1 MSLTKLST
9 LAVLTS
15 VSSLLAQGP
24 LPAPANDLCANAQVV
39 TLGTFSGDNTGA
51 TLDPSTPA
59 WTIGNG
65 VTGDV
70 FFEYTA
76 TFDGAVTIDFCASA
90 GTHTDTE
97 IEVFDG
103 GCGALNLVASNADG
117 CAGSYLSTVTFSGL
131 TGTVY
136 TFRVGGWGGEE
147 GSFDGVISAAP
158 AGPAN
163 DDCSGALALVLGPQ
177 SGDNTNATVNAAS
190 DPAWT
195 IGNGVTADVWYQYT
209 PSVDAPLSLTSCGSA
224 GSLTDTVFEV
234 FTGSCGA
241 LSLLAANDDGCGI
254 PGDYLSTVDWFGQAG
269 VTYSIRVGGW
279 GGASGTYDLALSYGS
294 FGQTVSLNGGDESTS
309 DFQFGA
315 GDTITTRYYE
325 ASQGSF
331 VVQTLNVGADATAVG
346 STPVIPGFEQ
356 TWAGSTPA
364 GTLLDFPAVL
374 MLNGASNSL
383 TIPPSIA
390 LFLAAGDQVRLQ
402 PLYLDFVSTPLPVI
416 AANAINGTYFPV
428 VTPIAGTE
436 EGFESGAPAGWVDN
450 GAAPGTAPGGGQVAW
465 AFGSFTP
472 SGGTGPQ
479 GGAYEGT
486 EFMYSEGSGAP
497 PYGFTYEITT
507 TSQSGGTGVG
517 FAVNATGTA
526 IGTLNVSVDD
536 GNGPQVIYTL
546 TGANGDW
553 SPVLAALPAGLG
565 SSYTVTFSYTAGAF
579 WSSDIGIDDFYIYQ

>member
-9 LAVLTS
+9 LAVLAS
-15 VSSLLAQGP
+15 ASSLLAQ
-24 LPAPANDLCANAQVV
+24 APANDLCADAQVV
-39 TLGTFSGDNTGA
+39 TLGTFAGDNTGA

-70 FFEYTA
+70 YFEYTA
-76 TFDGAVTIDFCASA
+76 TFDGPVTIEFCGST

-103 GCGALNLVASNADG
+103 GCGALNLIASNADG
-117 CAGSYLSTVTFSGL
+117 CAGTYLSTVTFNG
-131 TGTVY
+131 TNGTVY

-163 DDCSGALALVLGPQ
+163 DDCAGAVALVLGPQ
-177 SGDNTNATVNAAS
+177 SGDNTNATVNAS

-209 PSVDAPLSLTSCGSA
+209 PAVDAPLSLTSCGSA
-224 GSLTDTVFEV
+224 GTLTDTVFEV

-241 LSLLAANDDGCGI
+241 LSLIAANDDGCGV
-254 PGDYLSTVDWFGQAG
+254 PGDYLSTVEWLGQAG

-279 GGASGTYDLALSYGS
+279 GGASGTYDLDLSYGA
-294 FGQTVSLNGGDESTS
+294 FAQTVSLNGGDESTTA
-309 DFQFGA
+309 FQFGA

-325 ASQGSF
+325 AVQGSF
-331 VVQTLNVGADATAVG
+331 VVQTLNVGADVLSVG
-346 STPVIPGFEQ
+346 STPLIPGFEQ
-356 TWAGSTPA
+356 LWAGTTPA
-364 GTLLDFPAVL
+364 GNLLDFPAVL
-374 MLNGASNSL
+374 MVNGASNGL
-383 TIPPSIA
+383 TIPPSIGN
-390 LFLAAGDQVRLQ
+390 FLSAGDQVRLQ

-416 AANAINGTYFPV
+416 AANAIKGTYFPSV
-428 VTPIAGTE
+428 SRIPGTE
-436 EGFESGAPAGWVDN
+436 EGFESGAIPAGWVDN
-450 GAAPGTAPGGGQVAW
+450 GGPPLQSPAGSQVAW
-465 AFGSFTP
+465 SYGSFTP

-479 GGAYEGT
+479 NGALEGS
-486 EFMYSEGSGAP
+486 EFMYTEGSGAP
-497 PYGFTYEITT
+497 PYGFTYEITSP
-507 TSQSGGTGVG
+507 SQSGGAGVG

-526 IGTLNVSVDD
+526 IGTLTVSVDD
-536 GNGPQVIYTL
+536 GTGPQVIYTL
-546 TGANGDW
+546 NGANGDW
-553 SPVLAALPAGLG
+553 APVLAALPAGLG
-565 SSYTVTFSYTAGAF
+565 SSYTVTFSYTAGLG